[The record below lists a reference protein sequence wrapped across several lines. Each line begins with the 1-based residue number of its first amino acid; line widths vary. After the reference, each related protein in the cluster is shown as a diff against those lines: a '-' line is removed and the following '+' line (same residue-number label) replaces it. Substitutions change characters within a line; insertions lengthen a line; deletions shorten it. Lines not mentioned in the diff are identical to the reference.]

1 VSRRTAKPLPCPW
14 CGSEAQ
20 TFQELGGVGWR
31 VACKGSHFGPAPC
44 RVLGPI
50 RLNVVTAAD
59 DWNQVVGRMHRVDP
73 QDQPTPLPD
82 SVEEPR

>member
-1 VSRRTAKPLPCPW
+1 MSRRTAKPLPCPW

-31 VACKGSHFGPAPC
+31 VVCKGSHFGPAPC
-44 RVLGPI
+44 RVAGPI

-82 SVEEPR
+82 SVEVPR